1 MATGDVKGSIRKLE
15 QRLRMLNY
23 PRDVDY
29 AGLVKGD
36 PSATLPIISYTF
48 TCYSTY
54 ITEVLVS
61 LDVELTTKSDL
72 RFIDAVYK
80 VLRDVFNYKPV
91 LTKQQFLQCAFSER
105 KIQIIC
111 DIIDA
116 VVKKHKEISSKN
128 KVKSLPLRNI
138 ASTNGNLEIFYPEE
152 ESIQPSV
159 KTEMLLKKKTLV
171 ERHAGSDF
179 HLQSLCCGSLLAED
193 RVEDAPSS
201 ILKEESLFE
210 PMMQIA
216 ECQEKLQRLE
226 SLEERIQ
233 SLERSMKGKI
243 IIDEADWNNILS
255 RVFLLETER
264 LLQSKK
270 SDFSSEFITIS
281 EECTSSRMANG
292 VTSDLKSKADIP
304 ESRHQSSGYSSL
316 LSADTSPIA
325 FDISY
330 GSLTENPKET
340 TKQRMERITKMMEET
355 TKLLKCTSNS
365 S

>member
-292 VTSDLKSKADIP
+292 VTSGWKKQ
-304 ESRHQSSGYSSL
+304 QS
-316 LSADTSPIA
+316 
-325 FDISY
+325 F
-330 GSLTENPKET
+330 
-340 TKQRMERITKMMEET
+340 
-355 TKLLKCTSNS
+355 
-365 S
+365 